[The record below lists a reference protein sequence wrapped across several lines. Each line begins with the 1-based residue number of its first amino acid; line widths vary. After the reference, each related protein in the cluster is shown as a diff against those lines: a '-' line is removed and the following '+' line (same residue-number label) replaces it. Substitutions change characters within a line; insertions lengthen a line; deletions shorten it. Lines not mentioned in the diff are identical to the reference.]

1 VSAEGKIMR
10 CFCEKAFICVH
21 LSRCLELKRITK
33 KQRKRRRVIRNWI
46 CLVLVVAAIVV
57 LTVVIVSAFK
67 GNDNED
73 PDTPTRTTQSASVT
87 TDGHQEVITQP
98 SEGDSQDPTETVPQE
113 PQVQDTQAPRLTGSE
128 YIYVSVGSTVKYKS
142 YVYAE
147 DDIDPEPKLSIDN
160 SAVDLSKPGNYPVV
174 YTATDASGNSASKT
188 CTIVVAEQSEPDVDE
203 ATIYALADQVLDSII
218 DEGMSDLDKV
228 FAVFFYVRDTFTYVK
243 DNNYWEYKQEA
254 YHMMT
259 TLQDNCYANVCVSKL
274 LLERLGFESY
284 MVEGHMGYVDE
295 YHYWNMVSI
304 DGGNTWYHYDAAF
317 WEWMDDEYPMC
328 MMTDA
333 FATRISEAH
342 DNIVDYAGSA
352 DVATPT
358 EDLWTPEE
366 RGYYSYYLD

>member
-1 VSAEGKIMR
+1 MR
-10 CFCEKAFICVH
+10 R
-21 LSRCLELKRITK
+21 LSK
-33 KQRKRRRVIRNWI
+33 KQRRRRRVIRNWI
-46 CLVLVVAAIVV
+46 CLLLVVSAIVI
-57 LTVVIVSAFK
+57 LTVVIVSAF
-67 GNDNED
+67 NN
-73 PDTPTRTTQSASVT
+73 R
-87 TDGHQEVITQP
+87 DGE
-98 SEGDSQDPTETVPQE
+98 ETVPTYETTAQTTASGPAEPITPAQPQE
-113 PQVQDTQAPRLTGSE
+113 DPAQTETETETETAAVQDTEPPRLVGSE

-147 DDIDPEPKLSIDN
+147 DDIDPEPKMSIDN

-174 YTATDASGNSASKT
+174 YTATDAAGNSASKT
-188 CTIVVAEQSEPDVDE
+188 CTIVVGAQTEPNVDE
-203 ATIYALADQVLDSII
+203 ATIYALADQVLDRII
-218 DEGMSDLDKV
+218 DEDMSDIDKV
-228 FAVFFYVRDTFTYVK
+228 FAVFFYVRNTFTYVK

-342 DNIVDYAGSA
+342 GNIVDYAGSA
-352 DVATPT
+352 DVATPD
-358 EDLWTPEE
+358 EPLWTPEE
-366 RGYYSYYLD
+366 RGYTSSYLD

>member
-1 VSAEGKIMR
+1 MR
-10 CFCEKAFICVH
+10 R
-21 LSRCLELKRITK
+21 LTKR
-33 KQRKRRRVIRNWI
+33 QRRRRRVIRNWI
-46 CLVLVVAAIVV
+46 CLLLVVAAIVV

-67 GNDNED
+67 NRDDDE
-73 PDTPTRTTQSASVT
+73 PDEPYVT
-87 TDGHQEVITQP
+87 TAATASADQQGAITQP
-98 SEGDSQDPTETVPQE
+98 AQVDPQNTQDPTETVTEVPAVPDTE
-113 PQVQDTQAPRLTGSE
+113 PPRLNGSE
-128 YIYVSVGSTVKYKS
+128 YIYVSIGSTVKYKS

-147 DDIDPEPKLSIDN
+147 DDIDPDPKLTIDN
-160 SAVDLSKPGNYPVV
+160 SAVDLSKTGNYPVI

-188 CTIVVAEQSEPDVDE
+188 CTIVVGEATEPDVDE

-218 DEGMSDLDKV
+218 DEDMSDLDKV

-304 DGGNTWYHYDAAF
+304 DGGNSWYHYDAAF

-328 MMTDA
+328 MMTDE
-333 FATRISEAH
+333 FATRISDAH